1 MQNTFLLE
9 SSVLTGGK
17 DGAVSTT
24 ESSSTTANTT
34 AEVQQTTE
42 TTSTGTS
49 SYGGFSMFSL
59 IMIYVVVIGAMY
71 YFTIRP
77 AKKRE
82 KAIQAKQEEIK
93 VGDEVVTTS
102 GMYGKVVDIGD
113 TTFNVEFGAN
123 KSIIIPINKKD
134 VLPVNVKVDE
144 KETKASKAESK
155 DAK

>member
-9 SSVLTGGK
+9 SSVITGGK
-17 DGAVSTT
+17 TGTT
-24 ESSSTTANTT
+24 EATDNSSANTT

-42 TTSTGTS
+42 TTSTGS
-49 SYGGFSMFSL
+49 AQPGGFSMFSL
-59 IMIYVVVIGAMY
+59 ILLYAVIIGAMY

-82 KAIQAKQEEIK
+82 RLIQAKQDEIRL
-93 VGDEVVTTS
+93 GDEVITTS
-102 GMYGKVVDIGD
+102 GMYGKIVDIGLD
-113 TTFNVEFGAN
+113 TFNVEFGTN

-134 VLPVNVKVDE
+134 VLPANVNLEKKV
-144 KETKASKAESK
+144 TKAEST